1 MSEGYTG
8 KIKQGGSQVVEAPHQ
23 VKRPKGSAVVKTGKD
38 LRSGK
43 K

>member
-1 MSEGYTG
+1 MSYIG
-8 KIKQGGSQVVEAPHQ
+8 KVKQSGSQVVEAPHQ
-23 VKRPKGSAVVKTGKD
+23 VKGPKGNAVVKTGKD